1 MTTPPAAD
9 LHNHFIST
17 GKLLPVSSTMSQK
30 LSRKNK
36 IRRIPRATLSPGSAP
51 GSIITHE
58 GAVATQ
64 CYLTAT
70 KSDGIFETE
79 CKVSEDLE
87 QYLNKWPLIW
97 INVEGLADT
106 EKLSELGKVFNLH
119 PLALE
124 DVANTTQRPKTELYE
139 GTIFIVMRMIKE
151 YEKTVNSEQICIF
164 LGKDFVLTLQEETG
178 DCLDPVR
185 KRLRVAEPRIRF
197 SRPAYLM
204 YSLVDTII
212 DHYFPV
218 LERLGDRIED
228 IEDRII
234 LSLDDKLLEDV
245 YQIRRDL
252 LKLRRHIWPMRE
264 AVDKLYREPTPLI
277 DDETRLYLRDC
288 YDHCV
293 QLLDLVESYRDI
305 SSALM
310 ESYRS
315 QVSLNMNE
323 VMKVLTII
331 ATLFIPATFIAGIY
345 GMNFDSASSPWNMP
359 ELNWFYGYLFA
370 WGLMLA
376 TAGSFLYYFWR
387 KGWIGRRKQ
396 RQ

>member
-1 MTTPPAAD
+1 MNHD
-9 LHNHFIST
+9 LHL
-17 GKLLPVSSTMSQK
+17 KK
-30 LSRKNK
+30 KRKK
-36 IRRIPRATLSPGSAP
+36 RRIPQATLAP
-51 GSIITHE
+51 GTAPGTMLTHE
-58 GAVATQ
+58 DAGVTQ
-64 CYLTAT
+64 CHLTAT
-70 KSDGIFETE
+70 KVDDLLETE
-79 CKVSEDLE
+79 CRVSADLE

-97 INVEGLADT
+97 IDVEGLGDT
-106 EKLSELGKVFNLH
+106 AKLAELGKVFGLH
-119 PLALE
+119 SLALE
-124 DVANTTQRPKTELYE
+124 DVVNTTQRPKTEHYE
-139 GTIFIVMRMIKE
+139 GIIFVVMRMIKE
-151 YEKTVNSEQICIF
+151 YEKTLNSEQICIF

-178 DCLDPVR
+178 DCLEPVR
-185 KRLRVAEPRIRF
+185 HRIRITEPRVRF

-204 YSLVDTII
+204 YAIVDAIV

-218 LERLGDRIED
+218 LERLGDRIEEL
-228 IEDRII
+228 EDRIVQ
-234 LSLDDKLLEDV
+234 SADDKLLEDV
-245 YQIRRDL
+245 YQVRRDL

-264 AVDKLYREPTPLI
+264 AVDRLYRDPTPLI

-331 ATLFIPATFIAGIY
+331 ATIFIPATFIAGIY
-345 GMNFDSASSPWNMP
+345 GMNFDASISPWNMP
-359 ELNWFYGYLFA
+359 ELSWFYGYLFA

-376 TAGSFLYYFWR
+376 TGVGFLIFFWK
-387 KGWIGRRKQ
+387 KGWIGKRK
-396 RQ
+396 RV

>member
-1 MTTPPAAD
+1 MT
-9 LHNHFIST
+9 
-17 GKLLPVSSTMSQK
+17 QK
-30 LSRKNK
+30 LRRKNK
-36 IRRIPRATLSPGSAP
+36 QRRIPRATLSPGSAP
-51 GSIITHE
+51 GSLTTHE
-58 GAVATQ
+58 GAAQTQ

-70 KSDGIFETE
+70 KADGIFETE
-79 CKVSEDLE
+79 CNVSEDLG
-87 QYLNKWPLIW
+87 QYLNKWPLVW
-97 INVEGLADT
+97 INIEGLADT
-106 EKLSELGKVFNLH
+106 EKLMELGRVFNLH

-124 DVANTTQRPKTELYE
+124 DVVNTTQRPKTEHYE
-139 GTIFIVMRMIKE
+139 GTIFIVLRMVKE
-151 YEKTVNSEQICIF
+151 YEATINSEQICIF

-185 KRLRVAEPRIRF
+185 KRIRVSEPRIRF

-204 YSLVDTII
+204 YSLVDAII

-228 IEDRII
+228 LEERIVR
-234 LSLDDKLLEDV
+234 SLDDKLLEDI
-245 YQIRRDL
+245 YQVRRDL
-252 LKLRRHIWPMRE
+252 LKLRRHLWPTRE
-264 AVDKLYREPTPLI
+264 AVDRLYRDPTPLI
-277 DDETRLYLRDC
+277 DDETRIYLRDC

-331 ATLFIPATFIAGIY
+331 ATLFIPVTFIAGIY
-345 GMNFDSASSPWNMP
+345 GMNFDASVSPWNMP
-359 ELNWFYGYLFA
+359 ELRWFFGYLFA
-370 WGLMLA
+370 WGLMLITGGA
-376 TAGSFLYYFWR
+376 FLYYFWK
-387 KGWIGRRKQ
+387 KGWIGGRK
-396 RQ
+396 RSTGRASDAA